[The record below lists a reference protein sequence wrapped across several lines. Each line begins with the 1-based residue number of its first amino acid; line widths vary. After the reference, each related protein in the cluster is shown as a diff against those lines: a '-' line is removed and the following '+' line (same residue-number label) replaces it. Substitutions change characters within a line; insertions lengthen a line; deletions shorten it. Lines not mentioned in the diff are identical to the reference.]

1 LLYALLPGVW
11 PHSGRMTT
19 PAAMVDFFDR
29 ILPDF
34 T

>member
-1 LLYALLPGVW
+1 LPGVW

-19 PAAMVDFFDR
+19 PATMLDFFDC
-29 ILPDF
+29 ILPNF